1 MVYLEMMKVNGFW
14 VLRFDYKSYSTEV
27 VLVEFH
33 ALLVVLRLAWNYGN
47 NQVIV
52 ETNCLNLITYVSCS
66 IQEVL
71 P

>member
-33 ALLVVLRLAWNYGN
+33 ALLVGLRLAWNYGN

-52 ETNCLNLITYVSCS
+52 ETNCLNLITCVSCS